1 MIGSVLGAVV
11 NIILDPV
18 MIFGLGWGAAGAAT
32 ATVIGNV
39 CTDIFF
45 VWFLIKKSR
54 NLSVNPKGFH
64 ISGAEIGA
72 VFAIGI
78 PASVT
83 NLMQSIGIALT
94 NRALLGFG
102 DDKVAAMGI
111 VMKINMIAALVLVGF
126 AFGGQPLI
134 GYNYGAKNRERLK
147 GTLKFAYLF
156 EGGLALVL
164 MAVLGFFAPQLVRI
178 FMSDPSVVENGALM
192 LRLQLAGMVFMGIVL
207 ISTCTFQSAGQAVGA
222 FLLSVSRQGVIF
234 AIVLNVALRVA
245 GYQGVL
251 ASQAVSDLLTALLA
265 VALVVRWWKS
275 VEF

>member
-1 MIGSVLGAVV
+1 MTSEATWEYASQYYTCIALGAPFIIVALTPYNQLRTEGFATASMIGSVLGAVV

-32 ATVIGNV
+32 ATVMEMYLGY
-39 CTDIFF
+39 FF
-45 VWFLIKKSR
+45 RVVSSKKSR

-111 VMKINMIAALVLVGF
+111 VMKINMIAALVF
-126 AFGGQPLI
+126 
-134 GYNYGAKNRERLK
+134 
-147 GTLKFAYLF
+147 
-156 EGGLALVL
+156 LALL
-164 MAVLGFFAPQLVRI
+164 
-178 FMSDPSVVENGALM
+178 
-192 LRLQLAGMVFMGIVL
+192 LAG
-207 ISTCTFQSAGQAVGA
+207 
-222 FLLSVSRQGVIF
+222 SR
-234 AIVLNVALRVA
+234 
-245 GYQGVL
+245 
-251 ASQAVSDLLTALLA
+251 
-265 VALVVRWWKS
+265 
-275 VEF
+275 

>member
-1 MIGSVLGAVV
+1 MDSR
-11 NIILDPV
+11 
-18 MIFGLGWGAAGAAT
+18 
-32 ATVIGNV
+32 
-39 CTDIFF
+39 
-45 VWFLIKKSR
+45 R

-134 GYNYGAKNRERLK
+134 GYNYGAKNRERLQE
-147 GTLKFAYLF
+147 TLKFAYLF
-156 EGGLALVL
+156 ECGRSLVL
-164 MAVLGFFAPQLVRI
+164 IVALGACAPQLVRI

-192 LRLQLAGMVFMGIVL
+192 LRLQLAGMMFMGIVL

-265 VALVVRWWKS
+265 VVLVVRWWKS